1 MDEID
6 SLIDMLDSLTV
17 TSWLDGIGE
26 TNSKKA
32 QDHKQYDS
40 VPVIVLYFFSRIHF
54 TQPSYSK
61 LQFL

>member
-1 MDEID
+1 MNEINAF
-6 SLIDMLDSLTV
+6 IDLLDTLTV
-17 TSWLDGIGE
+17 ASWLDGIGN